1 MAASRAARQAII
13 RVAASPASVSP
24 VRCLAS
30 GGGEYNPF
38 THSLDRLNTKK
49 VAQTLDLGDG
59 KTQKIFERIKVEFP
73 PEHCPPMRLSG
84 PVGKITSNLYSYA
97 SMNGVLDAVE
107 KDFHLVEK
115 DLIGTK
121 EWLNS
126 NGWTTTQK
134 LEMVN
139 KFMSK
144 AGSLTPFT
152 KELLPYFVEQK
163 MLKHLPEIKDLF
175 FKLVKEKRGEID
187 VFVTSAD
194 PLDAAT
200 LKQLEGLIIKQIG
213 SSAASKVNFHTD
225 VDKDLVAGLRI
236 RYKSTLIDNTITRKV
251 SATKDTWAKA
261 YQEAM
266 AL

>member
-1 MAASRAARQAII
+1 MK
-13 RVAASPASVSP
+13 
-24 VRCLAS
+24 LA
-30 GGGEYNPF
+30 
-38 THSLDRLNTKK
+38 
-49 VAQTLDLGDG
+49 
-59 KTQKIFERIKVEFP
+59 
-73 PEHCPPMRLSG
+73 G
-84 PVGKITSNLYSYA
+84 PVGKITSNLYFYA

-107 KDFHLVEK
+107 KDFKLIEK

-134 LEMVN
+134 LELVN
-139 KFMSK
+139 KFVAK
-144 AGSLTPFT
+144 AGSLSSFT

-213 SSAASKVNFHTD
+213 SSAASKVRERKGREGGRKGKGRRI
-225 VDKDLVAGLRI
+225 VMKWRCARQGL
-236 RYKSTLIDNTITRKV
+236 
-251 SATKDTWAKA
+251 AAPAKRRHA
-261 YQEAM
+261 
-266 AL
+266 